1 MTVNIYCYQIILKIL
16 NSLWNFNGKIKNF
29 PPPPPLH
36 VFIPYYL
43 TCRYRIS
50 PDLQIASQDELKL
63 WLLSFIQEHYLD
75 KFGSYHSAADWA
87 NIFIGLVSTLL
98 IGANYNLYAA
108 EVGASIFNIATFL
121 MDAEKGEEL
130 DFVNGG
136 KLECPFAVS
145 LTAGNEE
152 EKDNIFVK
160 YASHNVDKVYT
171 ENNLTRDRI
180 HQQQ

>member
-1 MTVNIYCYQIILKIL
+1 MYTGKQSFPIQMFISLLYHCKFLLRKWKNIETCDMTVNIYCYQIILKIL
-16 NSLWNFNGKIKNF
+16 NSLWNFYGKIKNF

-87 NIFIGLVSTLL
+87 HIFRGLVSTLL
-98 IGANYNLYAA
+98 IGANYNL
-108 EVGASIFNIATFL
+108 
-121 MDAEKGEEL
+121 
-130 DFVNGG
+130 
-136 KLECPFAVS
+136 
-145 LTAGNEE
+145 
-152 EKDNIFVK
+152 
-160 YASHNVDKVYT
+160 
-171 ENNLTRDRI
+171 
-180 HQQQ
+180 